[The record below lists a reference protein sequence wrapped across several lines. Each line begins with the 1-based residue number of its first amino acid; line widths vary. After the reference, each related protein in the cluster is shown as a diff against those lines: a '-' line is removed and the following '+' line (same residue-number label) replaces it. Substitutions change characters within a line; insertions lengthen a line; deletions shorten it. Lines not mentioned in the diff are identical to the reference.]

1 MTLLYYHD
9 HFLDHDT
16 GTHPERPQRLRQV
29 AAHLERQ
36 GLVKR
41 CRREPWERISAE
53 RLARVHEP
61 KYAAQVEALASAGG
75 GRIEVD
81 TVVSA
86 ASYDVARMAAG
97 AAADA
102 VDRVLKGQ
110 SQNALCLV
118 RPPGHHARQADAMGF
133 CLFNNVAIG
142 ARVATAEHQL
152 DRVLVV
158 DWDVHHGNGTQD
170 AFWTDPSVGFF
181 SIHRWPFYP
190 GTGDR
195 DETGAGAGL
204 GTSVNLPIE
213 FGTPRTEYLQAFR
226 TALEEFADKMRPQLV
241 LISAGFDSHRDDPI
255 GSLGL
260 EVEDFVALS
269 RIVLDIAA
277 AHAGGRVV
285 SVLEGGYNPGILAA
299 CVEVH
304 LNVLLA
310 ADRKDSAEP
319 PASAGV

>member
-16 GTHPERPQRLRQV
+16 GTHPERPERLRQV
-29 AAHLERQ
+29 VAHLERQ
-36 GLVKR
+36 GSMAR
-41 CRREPWERISAE
+41 CRRENWNPVSPE
-53 RLARVHEP
+53 RLARVHEL
-61 KYAAQVEALASAGG
+61 KYAAQVEALARSGG

-81 TVVSA
+81 TVVSM
-86 ASYDVARMAAG
+86 ASYEVAQLAAG

-102 VDRVLKGQ
+102 VDRVLTGQ
-110 SQNALCLV
+110 AQNALCLV

-133 CLFNNVAIG
+133 CLFNNVAMA
-142 ARVATAEHQL
+142 ARVATDEYQL
-152 DRVLVV
+152 DRVLIV

-170 AFWTDPSVGFF
+170 AFWTDPRVGFF

-190 GTGDR
+190 GTGDS
-195 DETGAGAGL
+195 DETGSGPGL
-204 GTSVNLPIE
+204 GTTMNLPVE
-213 FGTPRTEYLQAFR
+213 FGTSRDAYLARF
-226 TALEEFADKMRPQLV
+226 TSALEKFAGQLRPQLV

-269 RIVLDIAA
+269 QRVLDIATV
-277 AHAGGRVV
+277 HSGGRVV

-299 CVEVH
+299 CVEAH
-304 LNVLLA
+304 ARELLSH
-310 ADRKDSAEP
+310 KQKISAKPP
-319 PASAGV
+319 PATGV